1 MSDEALLAANRSFY
15 DALESGDID
24 LMGALWAGD
33 DGCVCVHPAAAPI
46 HGRAAVLRSLALIMA
61 NTSYIQFFLTDVEVT
76 RTGDRAVVTC
86 TENILAS
93 VPVDQ
98 VGDAAGAAGTAPDPA
113 GGDGS
118 GLVSARAAC
127 LNAFVRRDGAWRLWV
142 HHATSVL
149 SGGS

>member
-1 MSDEALLAANRSFY
+1 MSGEEALLAANRSFY

-33 DGCVCVHPAAAPI
+33 EGCVCVHPAAAPI

-86 TENILAS
+86 TENILTS
-93 VPVDQ
+93 
-98 VGDAAGAAGTAPDPA
+98 APTPQDPE
-113 GGDGS
+113 GEDPTP

-127 LNAFVRRDGAWRLWV
+127 LNAFVHRDGGWRLWV
-142 HHATSVL
+142 HHATSVP